1 MIKVFL
7 EQIKLIFNPQK
18 YSILTITVFSIL
30 TFYVYMTINAILIY
44 QQFNIFEILS
54 VSFVFLTLLI
64 LLSMLFYK
72 DFFQEKLKWNIQ
84 NIIIAFFILIFI
96 IYLSNSLSPMW
107 LYYYHI
113 FPLLDSELGL
123 GWHQDSVFHVSIIQ
137 SILNKGYPSIGQHG
151 SPVLIY
157 HVLSHY
163 MDAFILYLTGL
174 EPYDSYGL
182 FFHFKIFLLIST
194 ITTFIAYVFRKV
206 KAYIFLIALLLILP
220 IIIGTWHAIG
230 SHGLWFTSIF
240 LLFSSPLVFNII
252 TKDEESSL
260 LDFIIIFLI
269 IIVITLGKVSTGF
282 MYASFIGFYLLLKYP
297 KKLEVYLMGTGW
309 LLFFFIYKTLMRGD
323 TGSID
328 AKYNF
333 SWFKFDILYQH
344 IFSGYAAQTAI
355 FATLFL
361 LLGLSFIFKNAIN
374 TRFTISAIISY
385 IVLVFL
391 TKSNTI
397 FSSSDVWYFY
407 YGLSSVLILVTIQ
420 NIGRSI
426 LIYKSRNKRILSG
439 VDKKLLTIS
448 LIFTALYLSGF
459 YISPIINKTV
469 KPHINTKFVKTNSK
483 IDESEKVSYKHR
495 IREPF
500 SNLISNE
507 IDRPLLSFRRE
518 LNSFLMLV
526 GVVFAMKWKLEVT
539 GFSAVY
545 FTVSTAILIY
555 SLMVLKIN
563 FPDVYLPWRH
573 RIIEIDWPF
582 WRATFT
588 EAFPFGIAMTFM
600 VIFYWI
606 DSVILSLMKGN
617 TVVGYY
623 NASYRIVLALQFI
636 PNSFITAI
644 YPVMSKY
651 YETSRNSLEASF
663 VNSFTYL
670 LILGVPIGFGTT
682 ILAKP
687 IISLIYGIDYTLS
700 VPALQILIWSM
711 VFIFMSQPFGNLFN
725 CVNRQAVVSKT
736 TGICV
741 GLNIILNIILIPKY
755 SLIGASIAT
764 LITEVASLILL
775 VFWSTE
781 IFLTIPDAKTLA
793 VTGAK
798 ILISSAVMSLYTLY
812 FINMSLFALI
822 PSATV
827 LYFIVLFFLNGISGK
842 DISFIMNLIKWR

>member
-1 MIKVFL
+1 MGTVHRIAKNTGVLFAGQIASHVF
-7 EQIKLIFNPQK
+7 IFLYMMYAARYLGP
-18 YSILTITVFSIL
+18 SDFGIL
-30 TFYVYMTINAILIY
+30 TFALAFTG
-44 QQFNIFEILS
+44 IFGVICDFGLQP
-54 VSFVFLTLLI
+54 LTVREVARNRSLA
-64 LLSMLFYK
+64 SK
-72 DFFQEKLKWNIQ
+72 
-84 NIIIAFFILIFI
+84 
-96 IYLSNSLSPMW
+96 YLSNIVGLKII
-107 LYYYHI
+107 LGT
-113 FPLLDSELGL
+113 FCLGL
-123 GWHQDSVFHVSIIQ
+123 
-137 SILNKGYPSIGQHG
+137 
-151 SPVLIY
+151 
-157 HVLSHY
+157 
-163 MDAFILYLTGL
+163 
-174 EPYDSYGL
+174 
-182 FFHFKIFLLIST
+182 
-194 ITTFIAYVFRKV
+194 
-206 KAYIFLIALLLILP
+206 
-220 IIIGTWHAIG
+220 
-230 SHGLWFTSIF
+230 
-240 LLFSSPLVFNII
+240 
-252 TKDEESSL
+252 
-260 LDFIIIFLI
+260 
-269 IIVITLGKVSTGF
+269 
-282 MYASFIGFYLLLKYP
+282 
-297 KKLEVYLMGTGW
+297 
-309 LLFFFIYKTLMRGD
+309 
-323 TGSID
+323 
-328 AKYNF
+328 
-333 SWFKFDILYQH
+333 
-344 IFSGYAAQTAI
+344 
-355 FATLFL
+355 
-361 LLGLSFIFKNAIN
+361 
-374 TRFTISAIISY
+374 
-385 IVLVFL
+385 IVLVINLLDYPDKTL
-391 TKSNTI
+391 TVVYLLALSIVLKAFNSMFYSI
-397 FSSSDVWYFY
+397 FQAYEKMEY
-407 YGLSSVLILVTIQ
+407 Q
-420 NIGRSI
+420 
-426 LIYKSRNKRILSG
+426 
-439 VDKKLLTIS
+439 S
-448 LIFTALYLSGF
+448 LGQI
-459 YISPIINKTV
+459 
-469 KPHINTKFVKTNSK
+469 
-483 IDESEKVSYKHR
+483 
-495 IREPF
+495 
-500 SNLISNE
+500 
-507 IDRPLLSFRRE
+507 

-606 DSVILSLMKGN
+606 DSVMLSLMKGN